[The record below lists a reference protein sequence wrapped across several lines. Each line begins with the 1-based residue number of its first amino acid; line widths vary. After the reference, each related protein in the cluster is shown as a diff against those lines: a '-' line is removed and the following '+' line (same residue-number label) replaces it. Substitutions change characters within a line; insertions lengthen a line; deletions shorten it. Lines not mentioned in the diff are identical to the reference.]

1 MPGPVTLQTQL
12 FQIVSALS
20 GLPGFLELSRVRLE
34 DEPPGYQI
42 GFQEATLR
50 SEIMLWVAGAR
61 VYLVWVAA
69 PKGSFEGLEADFAEV
84 MDSFKITLPPG
95 SEPILTSA
103 LAPETLDTIGER
115 VSRIRGM
122 SAPLD
127 LKRRFQTRDEFAS
140 QAESQLLDEAGRR
153 DMEVLKDLCLVLD
166 LCSQSDDLVQL
177 QLGLQRE
184 GVLGFYEPG
193 EGALTVVTDPQE
205 LEPLAWLTY
214 AHEYTHAL
222 QDQQLDLSSFK
233 PEEDTFDASKA
244 LSALLEGDANLAE
257 YLFYETLPPAQ
268 QTSLAEALQRKTD
281 EFSMSPDVEQAPR
294 IIRETFGWEHVAGI
308 QFVFRLY
315 LEGGLDAVD
324 QASQN
329 PPEST
334 EQVIH
339 PDKYLAG
346 EKPVAVELSGLA
358 AALGGDW
365 RQRDS
370 GVLGELLIGVY
381 LSTFLNEDQA
391 AEAAEGWGGDRY
403 ILLKD
408 GQGRLLIAMSFSWD
422 TVGDA
427 NEFSRAYLDFVDQK
441 SQGQWELVQSGENLR
456 FWAGDNIG
464 LYLSHAVDGTL
475 IVIGP
480 DVPTVRT
487 AVEQV
492 AGTVAQE

>member
-12 FQIVSALS
+12 FQIASALS

-42 GFQEATLR
+42 GFQEATLQ
-50 SEIMLWVAGAR
+50 SEIMLRIAGAR
-61 VYLVWVAA
+61 VYLVWAAA
-69 PKGSFEGLEADFAEV
+69 PKGSFEELETDFAKV

-95 SEPILTSA
+95 SEPILTSV
-103 LAPETLDTIGER
+103 LAPETLDAVGER

-122 SAPLD
+122 SAPPD
-127 LKRRFQTRDEFAS
+127 LKRRLQTRDEFAS
-140 QAESQLLDEAGRR
+140 QAESQLLDETVRR
-153 DMEVLKDLCLVLD
+153 EMEVLKDLCLVLD
-166 LCSQSDDLVQL
+166 LCSQSDDLAQL
-177 QLGLQRE
+177 QLDLQRQ

-205 LEPLAWLTY
+205 LEPLAWLTC

-222 QDQQLDLSSFK
+222 QDQEFDLSSFK
-233 PEEDTFDASKA
+233 PAGDTFDASKA
-244 LSALLEGDANLAE
+244 FSALLEGDANLAE

-268 QTSLAEALQRKTD
+268 QTRLAGALRRKTD
-281 EFSMSPDVEQAPR
+281 GFSRSPEEEQAPR
-294 IIRETFGWEHVAGI
+294 IIQETFGWEHAVGI

-315 LEGGLDAVD
+315 LEGGLEAVG
-324 QASQN
+324 QAYQN

-358 AALGGDW
+358 PALGGDW
-365 RQRDS
+365 RQRDA

-403 ILLKD
+403 SLLKD
-408 GQGRLLIAMSFSWD
+408 GQQRLLIAMSFSWD
-422 TVGDA
+422 TVDDA
-427 NEFSRAYLDFVDQK
+427 NQFSRAYLDFVDEK
-441 SQGQWELVQSGENLR
+441 S
-456 FWAGDNIG
+456 
-464 LYLSHAVDGTL
+464 
-475 IVIGP
+475 
-480 DVPTVRT
+480 
-487 AVEQV
+487 
-492 AGTVAQE
+492 